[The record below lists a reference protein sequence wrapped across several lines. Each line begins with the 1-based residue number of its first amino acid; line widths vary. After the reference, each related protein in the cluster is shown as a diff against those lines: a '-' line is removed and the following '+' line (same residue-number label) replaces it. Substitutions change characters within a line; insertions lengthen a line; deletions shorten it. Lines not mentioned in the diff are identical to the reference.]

1 MPLRLAEED
10 DSDSLIDTLQKVTTL
25 MGRSNAL
32 SAEVQSR
39 DRADNTSE
47 VVLDAQVLKM
57 SYELMGNALSKAADS
72 EFNDDDFYN
81 AIVR

>member
-1 MPLRLAEED
+1 M
-10 DSDSLIDTLQKVTTL
+10 S
-25 MGRSNAL
+25 RSNAL
-32 SAEVQSR
+32 SAEVHSR

-81 AIVR
+81 AIVT

>member
-1 MPLRLAEED
+1 
-10 DSDSLIDTLQKVTTL
+10 

-32 SAEVQSR
+32 SAEVHSR

-57 SYELMGNALSKAADS
+57 SYELMGNALCKAADS
-72 EFNDDDFYN
+72 EFNDDDYYN
-81 AIVR
+81 AIVRQPLKCLQSC